1 MRSLLP
7 LLCWSLA
14 AGLPAA
20 ELAHPLPD
28 PGDQAKSFGAHVQ
41 RAMTLLATS
50 TKEHRHHLRVLVYGQ
65 SISEGAWWHLVE
77 ADLRAR
83 FPDADLEMVNRAIG
97 GHASQWLVRE
107 AETDV
112 YPFHPD
118 LILFHVYGAHT
129 CYEQIVARMRSRTTA
144 EVLIT
149 EDHLGGKESPNAAG
163 VIEDDT
169 WTRFMDTLFIPK
181 VAERYG
187 CELVALREP
196 WKRYV
201 LDNRLRARELLVDDI
216 HLGDQGNAL
225 YAAMIERQLVYRP
238 ELQIADAD
246 AVRTLAIG
254 KDLSWQDGKLTLAFE
269 GNRVDALAS
278 GGKGPAA
285 TVLVDGK
292 PPSQFAEA
300 FAFTRAE
307 CPGAKIRCIASQRAP
322 LAEDWTIRVTG
333 VDRAAKSIAFEAIGA
348 KTGRDGSGTSA
359 KRFVSNSGRLV
370 IEASVEKPFI
380 PAESDWAIDFNQL
393 KAGAEIRFSCYAL
406 HTDRYLAPVNAD
418 SSLENATTLVHSI
431 ANGKHTLTLT
441 AEGPG
446 EVPLQALR
454 VYRPPVATPTK
465 WVYDEVH
472 PGR

>member
-7 LLCWSLA
+7 ALCLSLA
-14 AGLPAA
+14 AALPSA

-28 PGDQAKSFGAHVQ
+28 PGDEAKSFGAHVQ

-50 TKEHRHHLRVLVYGQ
+50 TKEHRHHVRVLVYGQ
-65 SISEGAWWHLVE
+65 SISEGDWWHLVE
-77 ADLRAR
+77 RDLRAR
-83 FPDADLEMVNRAIG
+83 FPDADLEMANRALG

-112 YPFHPD
+112 YPFAPD
-118 LILFHVYGAHT
+118 LILFHVYGAHS

-149 EDHLGGKESPNAAG
+149 EDHLGAKDGPNAAG
-163 VIEDDT
+163 IIEDDR
-169 WTRFMDTLFIPK
+169 WSRFMDGLFIPK

-201 LDNRLRARELLVDDI
+201 LDNHLRPGELLKDDI
-216 HLGDQGNAL
+216 HLGEQGNAL
-225 YAAMIERQLVYRP
+225 YAAFIERQLVRRP
-238 ELQIADAD
+238 ELPVDDPD
-246 AVRTLAIG
+246 AVRTLMVG
-254 KDLSWQDGKLTLAFE
+254 KDAAWQNGKLTLAFE
-269 GNRVDALAS
+269 GNGVDALAKA
-278 GGKGPAA
+278 GTGPAA
-285 TVLVDGK
+285 TVLIDGK
-292 PPSQFAEA
+292 PPSQLVEPW
-300 FAFTRAE
+300 AFTRAE
-307 CPGAKIRCIASQRAP
+307 GPGIKIRCIASQRAP

-333 VDRAAKSIAFEAIGA
+333 VDRAAKSIAFEAIGSR
-348 KTGRDGSGTSA
+348 TGRDGTGTSA

-370 IEASVEKPFI
+370 IESAVEKPFM
-380 PAESDWAIDFNQL
+380 PSESDWAIDFNQ
-393 KAGAEIRFSCYAL
+393 AAVGGEVRFACYAL
-406 HTDRYLAPVNAD
+406 HTDHYIAPVIAD
-418 SSLENATTLVHSI
+418 PSLDYATTLVHGL

-441 AEGPG
+441 ADGSG

-454 VYRPPVATPTK
+454 VHRPAVAAPTK

-472 PGR
+472 PP